1 MRIGIVGNYGNDNN
15 GDESILYSII
25 QQVKEVFPVDD
36 QDITVFSNN
45 TQQTSERYGVK
56 SYPV

>member
-56 SYPV
+56 S